1 MGELGGKMVACYL
14 YQLQKSH
21 YSLPAP
27 PMDWLRQVAELQVT
41 QLRPATKACVAQAL
55 SFYPKLEAAFTVYA
69 VTTDTLF
76 LCDALQGLCRRIN
89 TYKGANH
96 SHGQYSQ
103 GLQPMTIFQNFCIHD
118 GLQVL
123 ELIQT
128 IGASDY
134 SA

>member
-1 MGELGGKMVACYL
+1 MLAAAFANAHFPISHIDFFLCPGNWHLETAGAVKLSTEKIPDVAALAKLGN
-14 YQLQKSH
+14 
-21 YSLPAP
+21 
-27 PMDWLRQVAELQVT
+27 E
-41 QLRPATKACVAQAL
+41 
-55 SFYPKLEAAFTVYA
+55 LEAAFTVYA

-76 LCDALQGLCRRIN
+76 LCDALQGLSRRIN